1 MKIGM
6 IGIGDIAQ
14 KAYLPILGTRQD
26 IELSICSRN
35 QQVVDQI
42 GQQYRI
48 DRRYS
53 TVEELIDSRID
64 AAFVHAATEA
74 HPAILRDLIQAG
86 IHVCVDKPVAYTLQE
101 TEELVGL
108 AKDRG
113 VQLMVGFN
121 RRFAPMYRQA
131 QEEIPLPDSVLMQ
144 KNRVQPLSDVRKT
157 IFDDFI
163 HVVDTLLFYL
173 GDAEAITFRT
183 KVENGLLHYVI
194 LQLANGQT
202 TGIGIMNRHTGVNEE
217 IVEVMGHPKKIEIHN
232 LNQAK
237 IFTSNQEQHCKFD
250 DWAPILYRRGFV
262 GMIDHFI
269 QCVHSRQEPVTS
281 GASTL
286 RTHEIC
292 ERIVSQQKA

>member
-35 QQVVDQI
+35 QQIVEQV
-42 GQQYRI
+42 GQLYRI
-48 DRRYS
+48 ERRFT
-53 TVEELIDSRID
+53 TVQELVDSGID

-74 HPAILRDLIQAG
+74 HPAIARELIQAG

-101 TEELVGL
+101 TEELVGM
-108 AKDRG
+108 AQSRG

-121 RRFAPMYRQA
+121 RRFAPLYRQA
-131 QEEIPLPDSVLMQ
+131 HEEIPHPDTILLQ

-173 GDAEAITFRT
+173 GEVEEITFRT
-183 KVENGLLHYVI
+183 KVVNGLLHSIV
-194 LQLANGQT
+194 LQLANEQT
-202 TGIGIMNRHTGVNEE
+202 TGIGMMNRHTGVNEE
-217 IVEVMGHPKKIEIHN
+217 IVEVMGHEKKIEVHN
-232 LNQAK
+232 LNQARF
-237 IFTSNQEQHCKFD
+237 FTANQEQHRKFD
-250 DWAPILYRRGFV
+250 DWAPVLYRRGFV
-262 GMIDHFI
+262 EMIEHFI
-269 QCVHSRQEPVTS
+269 QCVHSGQEPETS
-281 GASTL
+281 GGGRFTRMRFAKGL
-286 RTHEIC
+286 
-292 ERIVSQQKA
+292 